1 MLREWR
7 LNLKLN
13 LKRRPG
19 GAPVY
24 VQIAHGLVA
33 EIRRGRLIAG
43 EVLPGSREMAEEL
56 CVNRKTVVVAYDEL
70 IAQGWLT
77 SRGTKG
83 TFVSAKLPEPKA
95 RGTRSALDGPRS
107 RGEGP
112 QFSRLAPTM
121 DIPVLFPRPGV
132 LSLDDGTPDTRLFP
146 TESFSRAYRSA
157 MTIGGKVG
165 KLGYGDPRA
174 AGANILR
181 VRVDDNGTDM
191 DSLEKTC
198 RRHRVRLVYL
208 TPHHHFP
215 TTVLLNPDRRLR
227 LLGLASQF
235 GFTIVED
242 DYDHE
247 FHFQHQP
254 LLPLASFDP
263 SVLYIGSMSKLL
275 SPSLR
280 LGYISAPEKFIERA
294 AQEIC
299 LIDRQGDPV
308 TEDAVAELVES
319 GEVRRH
325 ANRVLKIYAARREKL
340 AVMLRAE
347 LGDAV
352 DFRLPDGGLAFWLTF
367 ATSAH
372 LDRLEQ
378 NAPKHGL
385 QFLPSR
391 SFAAKEDGPRGIRV
405 GFAGLDDAGIR
416 DAVRR
421 MKAAIGL

>member
-1 MLREWR
+1 
-7 LNLKLN
+7 
-13 LKRRPG
+13 
-19 GAPVY
+19 
-24 VQIAHGLVA
+24 
-33 EIRRGRLIAG
+33 
-43 EVLPGSREMAEEL
+43 
-56 CVNRKTVVVAYDEL
+56 
-70 IAQGWLT
+70 
-77 SRGTKG
+77 
-83 TFVSAKLPEPKA
+83 
-95 RGTRSALDGPRS
+95 
-107 RGEGP
+107 
-112 QFSRLAPTM
+112 
-121 DIPVLFPRPGV
+121 
-132 LSLDDGTPDTRLFP
+132 
-146 TESFSRAYRSA
+146 
-157 MTIGGKVG
+157 
-165 KLGYGDPRA
+165 
-174 AGANILR
+174 
-181 VRVDDNGTDM
+181 
-191 DSLEKTC
+191 
-198 RRHRVRLVYL
+198 
-208 TPHHHFP
+208 
-215 TTVLLNPDRRLR
+215 VLLNPDRRLR

-325 ANRVLKIYAARREKL
+325 GNRVLRIYAARREKL

-385 QFLPSR
+385 QFLPIR
-391 SFAAKEDGPRGIRV
+391 SFAAKENGPRGIRV
-405 GFAGLDDAGIR
+405 GFAGVDDAGIR